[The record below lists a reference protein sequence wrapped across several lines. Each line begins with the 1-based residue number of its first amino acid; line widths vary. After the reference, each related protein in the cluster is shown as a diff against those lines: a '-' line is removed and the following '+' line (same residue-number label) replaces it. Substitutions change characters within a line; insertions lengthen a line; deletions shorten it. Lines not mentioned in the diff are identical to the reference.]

1 MFFARILGR
10 VTAEEMERLNEF
22 KQLEEKLCAEGRRI
36 ASHACLKPT
45 RKKRKK
51 YDWKNI
57 CFFQCASVEFSLAV
71 LKTPR
76 TTTHI
81 NGLTVSTCK
90 CFSNLCLN

>member
-1 MFFARILGR
+1 MCRGK
-10 VTAEEMERLNEF
+10 ENSQPCM
-22 KQLEEKLCAEGRRI
+22 
-36 ASHACLKPT
+36 LKT
-45 RKKRKK
+45 NQEKRKK

-90 CFSNLCLN
+90 CFSNLSELTRSLFFTSRNRIFSEGGAVSSSKN